1 MLVKVLVE
9 TKELVKELV
18 REPAKELM
26 LEEKQLMQEIL

>member
-9 TKELVKELV
+9 KKELVKVLV
-18 REPAKELM
+18 KELM